1 MKERSLKYFTLR
13 YLIIAIL
20 GIIALWA
27 ASFYWLII
35 EEVYDNIDDGLQ
47 DSKMR
52 ILSEAKTN
60 PQLLKT
66 TVYEVAQFKFTP
78 LPSGEYSND
87 THIYNSEI
95 YLPYEGE
102 EEPVR
107 ILQYIFSQEGQNYQ
121 LEIYTSTVEED
132 ELLEDLLMAL
142 LALYIALVASV
153 VIINRLVLKK
163 AWSPFYRILE
173 NLKHYKIESKNEFKT
188 APSGI
193 TEFNRLENELLTMI
207 RRNENTY
214 DQQKQFI
221 GNASHELQT
230 PLAIVGNKLELL
242 MEDKDI
248 TQEQALKVMEIH
260 KILNRLKKLN
270 KSLLTLSK
278 IENEQFSD
286 LTTISFNAIISSAL
300 EEFEDL
306 IDFKKI
312 NVSIKEKGTFE
323 FQINPQLAGI
333 LINNL
338 LTNAVFH
345 NQKNG
350 YVKVTIESNRILVKN
365 SGDHPLNP
373 ELIFER
379 FYKDQQNE
387 FSTGLGL
394 AMVKSIVG
402 LYQKLSIVYRF
413 EDDHVFELSK
423 ASN

>member
-1 MKERSLKYFTLR
+1 MEERSLKYFTLR
-13 YLIIAIL
+13 YLILAIL
-20 GIIALWA
+20 GIIAIWA

-35 EEVYDNIDDGLQ
+35 EEVYDNIDDGLK

-52 ILSEAKTN
+52 ILEEAKTN
-60 PQLLKT
+60 PQILKT
-66 TVYEVAQFKFTP
+66 TQYEVAQFKFTP
-78 LPSGEYSND
+78 LPRGTYSNE

-95 YLPYEGE
+95 FIPYEAE

-142 LALYIALVASV
+142 LVLYVALVASIL
-153 VIINRLVLKK
+153 IINRLVLQK

-173 NLKHYKIESKNEFKT
+173 TLKGYKIESKKEFKT
-188 APSGI
+188 TASGI
-193 TEFNRLENELLTMI
+193 IEFNRLENELLKMI
-207 RRNENTY
+207 KRNQDAY

-242 MEDKDI
+242 MEDKDG
-248 TQEQALKVMEIH
+248 TEEQALKVVEIH

-270 KSLLTLSK
+270 KSLLMLSK
-278 IENEQFSD
+278 IENQQFSN
-286 LTTISFNAIISSAL
+286 LKTISFKDIIKSAL

-306 IDFKKI
+306 IDFKEI
-312 NVSIKEKGTFE
+312 NVSIEDKGEFE
-323 FQINPQLAGI
+323 FQINPELAVI

-338 LTNAVFH
+338 LTNALFH
-345 NQKNG
+345 NQKDG
-350 YVKVTIESNRILVKN
+350 WVKLVIEPNKILVKN
-365 SGDHPLNP
+365 SGDHPLDP
-373 ELIFER
+373 KLIFER
-379 FYKDQQNE
+379 FYKDEQNE
-387 FSTGLGL
+387 HSTGLGL

-402 LYQKLSIVYRF
+402 LYQGLSITYRY
-413 EDDHVFELSK
+413 EDEHVFELSK
-423 ASN
+423 S